1 MEDEGRPIVEIWGSE
16 IRGLGLPLELL
27 LPIYPH
33 KSPRQNP
40 GSAIAGAHSAQWAAA
55 MAVAE
60 VAMAAAGT
68 LVT

>member
-33 KSPRQNP
+33 KSPRLNP
-40 GSAIAGAHSAQWAAA
+40 GSAIA
-55 MAVAE
+55 
-60 VAMAAAGT
+60 
-68 LVT
+68 